1 MSAPEE
7 SIAPTPETPAAPTH
21 VEPPQGASQGASE
34 GESPAP
40 VATAPAEE
48 PASPAAIADFSEVA
62 APTEDVAPAL
72 PPSARRSDYV
82 SDRHFADFPI
92 SSEVLQGL
100 TELGYTTATPV
111 QAMTIDP
118 ALAGRDLLVRAKT
131 GTGKTAAFCVPV
143 VERITAGDRKPRA
156 IMLAPTRELAIQ
168 IAQECTGIAKY
179 KDLRIAAIYG
189 GVGFPPQEQALR
201 DGCEIVVGT
210 PGRILDH
217 IKRGNLDLSNVSF
230 AVLDEADEMLSMGF
244 LEDVRKILDRTPKT
258 RQNLFVSATINESIK
273 GLIRNYLKD
282 PEEIY
287 LSVDGENVSN
297 IAHVL
302 YETSPDYHKA
312 RALIDLIELERPAS
326 ALIFC
331 NTREDVNTVYS
342 FLDRQGIGVEMI
354 SGELAQ
360 ARREKVMARV
370 KAGAVQYLVATD
382 VAARGIDISDLS
394 HVINYALPDDPN
406 VYMHRCGRTGRIG
419 KTGIALTLA
428 GGADFST
435 RLTLERQHKI
445 QFEVKHLPSPEES
458 KKLQADRIARALKTA
473 AGTMAYE
480 AYIDVVKAIKE
491 RPDADQ
497 VLAVAL
503 RGFFQWDQAR
513 RSAAAA
519 ELEGGEGGSTGES
532 RPEDRPPRSDRDRER
547 PRGDRDRDRG
557 DRPRDRDRAP
567 REARSDAPRGDRPE
581 RSDAP
586 RGDRFERSDAPRGE
600 RIERSDAPRGDRPE
614 RTERTDA
621 PRGDRPE
628 RTERTDAPRGDRPE
642 RAPRADRPERS
653 DAPRADRP
661 ERSDAPRGDRP
672 ERAPRGERAPRAEGS
687 DAPRGE
693 RKERGERRERPARV
707 EVAPGEAPVE
717 PTAALVAPA
726 NEARPATN
734 EDGEGAEDEGG
745 DDAADAAGTEGA
757 AAKKRRRRRR
767 RGGRGAEGAPSEGG
781 GEGGGEGASAGAAS
795 GDHAGNESAE

>member
-1 MSAPEE
+1 MTAPEDTLAPSLE
-7 SIAPTPETPAAPTH
+7 SPAAPAPGEPEQGAVEGTTPTPEGTPEAA
-21 VEPPQGASQGASE
+21 
-34 GESPAP
+34 
-40 VATAPAEE
+40 VAAVTAP
-48 PASPAAIADFSEVA
+48 S
-62 APTEDVAPAL
+62 
-72 PPSARRSDYV
+72 RRSDYV
-82 SDRHFADFPI
+82 SDRHFSDFPI

-100 TELGYTTATPV
+100 TELGYSMATPV

-118 ALAGRDLLVRAKT
+118 ALAGKDLLVRAKT

-143 VERITAGDRKPRA
+143 VERIQAGDRKPRA

-217 IKRGNLDLSNVSF
+217 IKRGNLDLSNISF

-244 LEDVRKILDRTPKT
+244 LEDVRKILDRTPKS

-394 HVINYALPDDPN
+394 HVINYALPEDPN

-435 RLTLERQHKI
+435 RLSLERQHKI
-445 QFEVKHLPSPEES
+445 VFDVKHLPTPEES

-473 AGTMAYE
+473 SGTMAYE

-491 RPDADQ
+491 RPDADM

-513 RSAAAA
+513 RAQAA
-519 ELEGGEGGSTGES
+519 EALDNEGGAPSEARTEQRDDRGRDGG
-532 RPEDRPPRSDRDRER
+532 RDR
-547 PRGDRDRDRG
+547 
-557 DRPRDRDRAP
+557 DRPRDRDRDRPRDDRPRDDRPRDRDRGPRSDARSDSPRGDAP
-567 REARSDAPRGDRPE
+567 RSDFARSDAPREARVDGPRPARAE
-581 RSDAP
+581 GGDAP
-586 RGDRFERSDAPRGE
+586 RELRGDRGDAPRNDSPRGE
-600 RIERSDAPRGDRPE
+600 RRPRG
-614 RTERTDA
+614 ERTDA
-621 PRGDRPE
+621 PRG
-628 RTERTDAPRGDRPE
+628 ERTDAPRGE
-642 RAPRADRPERS
+642 RTD
-653 DAPRADRP
+653 
-661 ERSDAPRGDRP
+661 
-672 ERAPRGERAPRAEGS
+672 APRGERTDAPRGERTDAPAGERG

-693 RKERGERRERPARV
+693 RK
-707 EVAPGEAPVE
+707 
-717 PTAALVAPA
+717 
-726 NEARPATN
+726 
-734 EDGEGAEDEGG
+734 
-745 DDAADAAGTEGA
+745 
-757 AAKKRRRRRR
+757 
-767 RGGRGAEGAPSEGG
+767 
-781 GEGGGEGASAGAAS
+781 
-795 GDHAGNESAE
+795 